1 MSVNNLEVNT
11 LIASSGLD
19 AMFNKLQFFRLVDRQ
34 LDSQWAKDV
43 NGYAPGMSY
52 TINRQARLKATAG
65 VNIGA
70 TVSASGFDYTTQSY
84 TEDPITFRLEEDDQ
98 AKIALQFSTQEKT
111 LELAKGVESDIGV
124 NAGKTMAGF
133 LEKKVISET
142 VAKSGG
148 NIVLS
153 ADMQVSDVLAAQ
165 ARLDELA
172 VPTDDRSFLLP
183 PVVMAQLSKE
193 HQTLFTPELNKDI
206 AVSGYIKEYAGAKMF
221 SYNLLPKYTA
231 LTTAAVLSV
240 KDVSADQTTAATVKL
255 ISDISVTLPAGTLL
269 EFDGRYMVNPESGD
283 STGVKYSFALTEDL
297 VLVGGATDGKAISI
311 DEAAKIYG
319 PLDSGNRQNI
329 SSFPVDTDVI
339 NLVGGASGAT
349 YHQALMFQKDA
360 YTATCIK
367 LTDDLPGASA
377 NRSDTESGFSV
388 RTCSQVNIGS
398 GAVITR
404 FDAMAKG
411 ILQRDTFAV
420 RILIPV

>member
-1 MSVNNLEVNT
+1 MSVNNIEVNT
-11 LIASSGLD
+11 LIAQTGLE

-34 LDSQWAKDV
+34 LDSQWAKDS
-43 NGYAPGMSY
+43 NGYTPGMSY
-52 TINRQARLKATAG
+52 TIMREARLKASAG

-70 TVSASGFDYTTQSY
+70 SASSGDGLTYETQSY
-84 TEDPITFRLEEDDQ
+84 TEDPIQFRLEEDDQ

-111 LELAKGVESDIGV
+111 LELSKGQESNIGT

-153 ADMQVSDVLAAQ
+153 ADMKVSDVLAAQ

-172 VPTDDRSFLLP
+172 VPTDGRSFLLP

-206 AVSGYIKEYAGAKMF
+206 AVSGYIKEYAGSKMF

-240 KDVSADQTTAATVKL
+240 TSVSADETDAAIVT
-255 ISDISVTLPAGTLL
+255 IESDIDVTLPVGTLL
-269 EFDGRYMVNPESGD
+269 EFDGRHMVNPESGD
-283 STGVKYSFALTEDL
+283 STGVKYSFAITAELDLTAG
-297 VLVGGATDGKAISI
+297 VGQAISI
-311 DEAAKIYG
+311 DAAAKIYG
-319 PLDSGNRQNI
+319 PLDKGNRQNI
-329 SSFPVDTDVI
+329 DVYPAAGDVI
-339 NLVGGASGAT
+339 NLVGGKTGTT
-349 YHQALMFQKDA
+349 YHQALMFQEGA

-367 LTDDLPGASA
+367 LSTDLPGASA
-377 NRSDTESGFSV
+377 NRSELKSGFSV
-388 RTCSQVNIGS
+388 RACSQVNIGS

-420 RILIPV
+420 RILIPA